1 MLQGSFGVIE
11 VIFIG
16 ESRYDADDCDAV
28 HVQVAM
34 PHNRDRDAVRCITIT
49 TLGSDQASIHYV
61 VWWS

>member
-16 ESRYDADDCDAV
+16 ESRYGVGDRDAV

-34 PHNRDRDAVRCITIT
+34 PHNRDRNVVRCITIIT
-49 TLGSDQASIHYV
+49 SDQARASLAGQPIL
-61 VWWS
+61 

>member
-1 MLQGSFGVIE
+1 MLQGCFGVTE

-16 ESRYDADDCDAV
+16 ESRYEVAKGSDQAKRIRDRDVV

-49 TLGSDQASIHYV
+49 TSELY
-61 VWWS
+61 

>member
-16 ESRYDADDCDAV
+16 ESRYEADDCDAV

-49 TLGSDQASIHYV
+49 MSELY
-61 VWWS
+61 